1 MSSPAKHLLPNYQSV
16 LVKPS
21 NVGEFGRQSKNF
33 ENIQLSTSELAS
45 LEVFSHSL
53 KHPYITISPDM
64 RSVSKTS
71 QAGGYKLAAL
81 SACAIPEIDSIF
93 FNIKV
98 VKSSGN
104 ILLGLAIPE
113 IIK

>member
-1 MSSPAKHLLPNYQSV
+1 M
-16 LVKPS
+16 
-21 NVGEFGRQSKNF
+21 GRQPKNF
-33 ENIQLSTSELAS
+33 ENIQLSSSDIAS
-45 LEVFSHSL
+45 VEVFSHSL

-64 RSVSKTS
+64 KSVTKTS

-81 SACAIPEIDSIF
+81 SACSIPTEVESIF

-104 ILLGLAIPE
+104 ILIGLAIPE
-113 IIK
+113 IIKEK

>member
-1 MSSPAKHLLPNYQSV
+1 
-16 LVKPS
+16 VKPS

-64 RSVSKTS
+64 RSISKTS

-81 SACAIPEIDSIF
+81 SACPIPEIDSIF

-98 VKSSGN
+98 VKSAGN

>member
-1 MSSPAKHLLPNYQSV
+1 
-16 LVKPS
+16 
-21 NVGEFGRQSKNF
+21 
-33 ENIQLSTSELAS
+33 
-45 LEVFSHSL
+45 
-53 KHPYITISPDM
+53 M